1 MAWLTHRNITTR
13 ELEGKILGDWYAES
27 RDCDAAIIKA
37 QYNYIATSCIGIL
50 STSILWKK
58 EPRGDVPRI
67 KFNYGWWFYSWSL
80 TVVIQQLSRSRVS
93 GLSKQ
98 KFRVEKCRGA
108 KHRGCHSQ
116 WLKVLYYFW
125 FERRLRPS
133 LHPRDFG
140 TCEFEV

>member
-1 MAWLTHRNITTR
+1 MTWLIHRNIVTR

-116 WLKVLYYFW
+116 SFKGLILFLIWKKIKTEFA
-125 FERRLRPS
+125 FSRL
-133 LHPRDFG
+133 G
-140 TCEFEV
+140 TCEFEI